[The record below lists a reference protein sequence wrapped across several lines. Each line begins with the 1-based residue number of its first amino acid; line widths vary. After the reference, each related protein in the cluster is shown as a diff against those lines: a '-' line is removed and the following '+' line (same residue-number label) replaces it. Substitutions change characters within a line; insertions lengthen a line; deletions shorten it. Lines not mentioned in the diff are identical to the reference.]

1 MSDKSMDLLTG
12 VIELFVFGAA
22 AIFLVLMVVRVG

>member
-1 MSDKSMDLLTG
+1 MSDKSMDVLTG

-22 AIFLVLMVVRVG
+22 AVFLVMMVIRVA